1 MVEGERVAVLTGVVG
16 RVAGATVEAVV
27 AVARAAEAR
36 AVARAVEAAAAGGCS
51 VLVGGGLEVPHRVR
65 VRVRAPS
72 LSAGWRCRSSST
84 SGSEGPHG
92 YPSP

>member
-36 AVARAVEAAAAGGCS
+36 AAVARAVEAGAAGGCRA
-51 VLVGGGLEVPHRVR
+51 LQRTRGKAGG
-65 VRVRAPS
+65 A
-72 LSAGWRCRSSST
+72 A
-84 SGSEGPHG
+84 
-92 YPSP
+92 